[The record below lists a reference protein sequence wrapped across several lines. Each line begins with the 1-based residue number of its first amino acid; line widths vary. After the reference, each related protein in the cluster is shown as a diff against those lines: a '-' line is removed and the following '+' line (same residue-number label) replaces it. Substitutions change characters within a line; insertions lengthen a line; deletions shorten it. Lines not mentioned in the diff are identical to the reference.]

1 MLHKIIFL
9 TVTYGLHMDDASSV
23 FDIFI
28 IHYYVIRCCVFCIY
42 CSVIYAE
49 HAARGRAGRVVLC
62 VRPLP
67 RCGRGPFLYRYFP
80 FEYLVQV
87 FCLIVGAVA
96 YVFHD
101 GVALVAC

>member
-9 TVTYGLHMDDASSV
+9 TVTYGLHMDDISSV

-28 IHYYVIRCCVFCIY
+28 IHYYVMRCCVFCIY

-67 RCGRGPFLYRYFP
+67 RCGRGPFLYRYLF
-80 FEYLVQV
+80 FL
-87 FCLIVGAVA
+87 FDI
-96 YVFHD
+96 
-101 GVALVAC
+101 